1 MSTIWFIHVH
11 VLVSQ
16 GKSQQRERGFPL
28 GTSPIFLKSHPTPPP
43 LPLPPWTIPNPQD
56 WPQQLLSWAPKT
68 NFFRQQPWCMKK
80 HVFTHWICH
89 LIWKPL
95 RFCQPIEEMPENKC
109 PLTSCQII
117 SPFLYKEAKT
127 NLENRPVCKM
137 LHVRCY
143 MYFGSFPVYPGSI
156 CYWL

>member
-1 MSTIWFIHVH
+1 MSKIWFIHVH
-11 VLVSQ
+11 VLVPQ

-28 GTSPIFLKSHPTPPP
+28 GTSPIFFKSHPTPPP
-43 LPLPPWTIPNPQD
+43 LPLPPWTMPNPQE

-80 HVFTHWICH
+80 HVFMHWSCH

-109 PLTSCQII
+109 PLTSCQILLSCTKKPKAI
-117 SPFLYKEAKT
+117 WRIFQS
-127 NLENRPVCKM
+127 
-137 LHVRCY
+137 VRCY
-143 MYFGSFPVYPGSI
+143 MYFGSFPVYPSI